1 MRTPRIP
8 IHVRHLLETKVRR
21 GASLVAIYGLLVLI
35 GYVFLFPM
43 LKMLS
48 QSLMDSRDIID
59 PNVLFVPTHLS
70 FANYAQAWATLNM
83 PVSLLNSLWFS
94 FLLAAFQTASSAMA
108 GYAFAR
114 FRFPGKGP
122 LMALVLASYIV
133 PLQVLLIPRFMVFS
147 AYDLVGSVLPL
158 LVVALLGQGLSGPL
172 FILIF
177 RNFFQ
182 MLPPSIDEAAQID
195 GATRLQTFVRITLA
209 MSIPIIVVSFL
220 FSFVW
225 NWNETYVT
233 GLVSSGKFSTLPLE
247 LDGFV
252 ASYTRLF
259 IKVGST
265 TNKLNEAV
273 RMAGTLISILPLLL
287 IYGFLQ
293 RQFVEGIEKTGIT
306 GE

>member
-1 MRTPRIP
+1 MSAPRVP
-8 IHVRHLLETKVRR
+8 RHLLALVETKIRR
-21 GASLVAIYGLLVLI
+21 IAFRIAVYGLLVLI
-35 GYVFLFPM
+35 GYVFLFPL

-59 PNVLFVPTHLS
+59 PNVILVPTRLS
-70 FANYAQAWATLNM
+70 LANYAQAWATLNM
-83 PVSLLNSLWFS
+83 PTSLLNSLWFS
-94 FLLAAFQTASSAMA
+94 GLLAVFQTWSSAMA

-114 FRFPGKGP
+114 FRFPGKSA
-122 LMALVLASYIV
+122 LMGLVLATYII
-133 PLQVLLIPRFMVFS
+133 PMQVLVIPRFMVFS

-158 LVVALLGQGLSGPL
+158 LAVALFGQGLSGAI

-182 MLPPSIDEAAQID
+182 MMPPSIDEAAQID
-195 GATRLQTFVRITLA
+195 GASRFQTFVRITLA

-220 FSFVW
+220 FSYVW

-233 GLVSSGKFSTLPLE
+233 GLVASGRFSTLPLE

-259 IKVGST
+259 IKPGST
-265 TNKLNEAV
+265 TSKLNEAV
-273 RMAGTLISILPLLL
+273 RMAGTLISVAPLLL
-287 IYGFLQ
+287 LYAFLQ